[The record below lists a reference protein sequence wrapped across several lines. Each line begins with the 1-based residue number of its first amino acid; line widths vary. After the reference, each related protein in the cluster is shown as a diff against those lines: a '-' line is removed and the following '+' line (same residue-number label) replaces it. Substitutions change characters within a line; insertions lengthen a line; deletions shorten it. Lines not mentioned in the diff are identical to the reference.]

1 MKLHFAAFLKGQRL
15 MNKDPAKSL
24 YPIDDD
30 GVKIQSL
37 MTFLRS
43 CSCCNDKKKKD
54 RCGSCVALGEWT
66 NIPRDMMMEYHGND
80 VWSTNLGKHRGEI
93 NGDTVP
99 SFYVDGGK
107 RNHKKEPEVQFTIVV
122 GTVIYIRPA
131 VSKRADENMHILEFR
146 AVEVIDVDAGII
158 FPPSPSSSSVVS
170 FEFDDEIIINNNN
183 NNNNTNTLV
192 VVKQEASDDVP
203 TVEEQERTGI
213 GFSDDEIDNNKVPT
227 VVVLSWEDILSDI
240 GLSPITNTHHS
251 SSQEGSADDKDL
263 IFPSDTP
270 PRPSH
275 RSPFDP
281 YPIVN

>member
-1 MKLHFAAFLKGQRL
+1 MKLYFAPFLKGQQL
-15 MNKDPAKSL
+15 TNKDPAKSI

-43 CSCCNDKKKKD
+43 CSCCNDKKKKKKD

-66 NIPRDMMMEYHGND
+66 NIPRDMILEYHGND
-80 VWSTNLGKHRGEI
+80 EWSTNLGKHRGEI
-93 NGDTVP
+93 NGETVP

-107 RNHKKEPEVQFTIVV
+107 RNHKKEPEVRFTIVV

-131 VSKRADENMHILEFR
+131 VSKRDDEHMHNLEFR
-146 AVEVIDVDAGII
+146 VVEVIDVDAGII
-158 FPPSPSSSSVVS
+158 VPPSPSSSSVVS
-170 FEFDDEIIINNNN
+170 FEFDDEIN

-192 VVKQEASDDVP
+192 AVKQEASDDVP

-213 GFSDDEIDNNKVPT
+213 GFPDDEIDNNKVPT

-251 SSQEGSADDKDL
+251 SSQDGNADDKDL
-263 IFPSDTP
+263 IFPPDTP

-281 YPIVN
+281 YPIGN

>member
-1 MKLHFAAFLKGQRL
+1 MMLK
-15 MNKDPAKSL
+15 
-24 YPIDDD
+24 
-30 GVKIQSL
+30 
-37 MTFLRS
+37 
-43 CSCCNDKKKKD
+43 
-54 RCGSCVALGEWT
+54 
-66 NIPRDMMMEYHGND
+66 YHGNGE
-80 VWSTNLGKHRGEI
+80 WSTNLGKYRGEI

-107 RNHKKEPEVQFTIVV
+107 RNHKKEPKVRFTIVV

-131 VSKRADENMHILEFR
+131 VSKREDENVHNLEFR
-146 AVEVIDVDAGII
+146 VVEVIDVDTGII
-158 FPPSPSSSSVVS
+158 VPPSPSSSSVVS

-183 NNNNTNTLV
+183 NTNTLV

-203 TVEEQERTGI
+203 TVEDQARTGI
-213 GFSDDEIDNNKVPT
+213 GFSVYEIDNNDNKVPT

-251 SSQEGSADDKDL
+251 SSQDGNTDDKDL

-281 YPIVN
+281 YPIGN

>member
-1 MKLHFAAFLKGQRL
+1 
-15 MNKDPAKSL
+15 MNKNPAKSL
-24 YPIDDD
+24 YPIDD

-66 NIPRDMMMEYHGND
+66 NIPRDMMLQNHGNG
-80 VWSTNLGKHRGEI
+80 VWSTNLGKYRGKI
-93 NGDTVP
+93 NGETVP

-107 RNHKKEPEVQFTIVV
+107 RNYKKEPTVTFTIVV

-131 VSKRADENMHILEFR
+131 VSKREDENVHNLEFR
-146 AVEVIDVDAGII
+146 VVEVIDVDAGII
-158 FPPSPSSSSVVS
+158 VPPSPSSSLVVS
-170 FEFDDEIIINNNN
+170 FEFDDEIIINNND
-183 NNNNTNTLV
+183 NNNTNTLV
-192 VVKQEASDDVP
+192 VVKQEASNNDVP
-203 TVEEQERTGI
+203 N
-213 GFSDDEIDNNKVPT
+213 DNKVPT

-251 SSQEGSADDKDL
+251 SSQDGNADDKDL
-263 IFPSDTP
+263 IFPPDTP

-281 YPIVN
+281 YPIGN